1 MDNMKS
7 NDDNL
12 KKLND
17 ANLDNVSGGTGTE
30 MYQLTQAL
38 GIPFTDLKSVDLD
51 QITSKLAQ
59 YGVSAAIGVRGM
71 KLSGD
76 DKLETAV
83 FMVPG
88 ESVSYE
94 HKGANIALDRL
105 RIATRDT
112 KGVKK

>member
-30 MYQLTQAL
+30 IYQLTQAL

-51 QITSKLAQ
+51 QITSRLAQ
-59 YGVSAAIGVRGM
+59 YGVSVDS
-71 KLSGD
+71 LSD
-76 DKLETAV
+76 LSYSQNRYVDSET
-83 FMVPG
+83 
-88 ESVSYE
+88 
-94 HKGANIALDRL
+94 LDSISHSEVLR
-105 RIATRDT
+105 RIAEG
-112 KGVKK
+112 K